1 MPQKITALCCNAQQ
15 LGCRTKL
22 QPGMCAQVFQ
32 SYVQSLDEDPAQY
45 RKDTE
50 QMEAWA
56 KELSSPSDLTPS
68 SDGTDL
74 QKRLAGIAQD
84 AKDGECLC
92 PGP

>member
-1 MPQKITALCCNAQQ
+1 
-15 LGCRTKL
+15 
-22 QPGMCAQVFQ
+22 MCAQVFQ